1 MQWGCAALR
10 LSRALC
16 LLLSAPLCPQV
27 SARSPPCPSG
37 ACTQSGEC
45 CSSCPPGFGAVVPC
59 DLTDTQCEPCAQNHT
74 FSALSS
80 AVEPCQPC
88 RLWQEGYGAV
98 QSCSPER
105 DTECQPCPRGSFSE
119 ECCPA
124 SLAVS
129 PAKEGPAYPKTNR
142 RKPPKENSTG
152 PTASATSASTFVPP
166 LPEDVGQNIIPV
178 YCSLLAAVVVGLLAY
193 VAFKCWHTCRQKQQ
207 LAKARAAELGTAAEG
222 EKLHSDSGVFLD
234 THSLQ
239 EPHQTGKAPRLEARP
254 YSSVPQQR
262 REEVERLLESGGPS
276 GDWRGLAARLGY
288 GDEAIGTFARGQAPA
303 RTLLATWAATEGA
316 TVEALCLALAAMGRQ
331 DVAECL
337 AGPGDASSMV

>member
-10 LSRALC
+10 LSQALC

-37 ACTQSGEC
+37 AYTQSGEC
-45 CSSCPPGFGAVVPC
+45 CSSCPPGSGTAVPHG
-59 DLTDTQCEPCAQNHT
+59 LTSTQCEPCAQKK
-74 FSALSS
+74 
-80 AVEPCQPC
+80 EPQIPE
-88 RLWQEGYGAV
+88 QAEG
-98 QSCSPER
+98 
-105 DTECQPCPRGSFSE
+105 
-119 ECCPA
+119 
-124 SLAVS
+124 
-129 PAKEGPAYPKTNR
+129 N
-142 RKPPKENSTG
+142 PPKEGSTG

-193 VAFKCWHTCRQKQQ
+193 VAFKWQKQQ
-207 LAKARAAELGTAAEG
+207 LAKARAAELGTTAEG

-239 EPHQTGKAPRLEARP
+239 EPHQMGKATRLEARP

-262 REEVERLLESGGPS
+262 REEVEQLLESGGPS

-288 GDEAIGTFARGQAPA
+288 GDEAVGTFARGQAPA

-316 TVEALCLALAAMGRQ
+316 TVEALCRALAAMGRQ

-337 AGPGDASSMV
+337 AGPGDASSVV